1 MLNKLKWIAGISAFI
16 WLQISSYQRL
26 VPDQTEA
33 FLGANFCGLVG
44 RLRCKLVG
52 RLFQAFSEN

>member
-33 FLGANFCGLVG
+33 FLGANFFGLIGVWLLLTG
-44 RLRCKLVG
+44 LDEEK
-52 RLFQAFSEN
+52 SKI

>member
-1 MLNKLKWIAGISAFI
+1 MLNKLKWIAGIGVFI

-33 FLGANFCGLVG
+33 FLAANFLALAGVWLLLTGLDEEKT
-44 RLRCKLVG
+44 KL
-52 RLFQAFSEN
+52 